1 MRGHVR
7 KRGSAWA
14 IVVELD
20 ADPVSGKRRQ
30 KWVSGFRTKAI
41 AERELR
47 TRLRLIDE
55 GEDAF
60 PEEIS
65 VEAFVLERWL
75 PHLETQGRLRAG
87 TIRNYRQ
94 LMRDHILPSLGRMQL
109 TKVRPGHVQAVLDE
123 MTRKGRAGR
132 TVSHARAAMSS
143 AFTAAVRWQL
153 VAINP
158 VRASEAP
165 AKKVL
170 DLHVPTAAELVTLMN
185 AARGT
190 IWEVPMMLA
199 ATTGARRGE
208 VAGLRWGNVD
218 LERGRV
224 RIVEALQRVN
234 GELFYAPPKTPR
246 AVRSIPIPGWVAEAL
261 RRHRAEQAQRLLA
274 IGIRVTDEHPVADRG
289 DGEPLDPSTF
299 THAVSRIAAGA
310 GLDGV
315 RLHDLR
321 HAVATILAASGS
333 SPAITS
339 KMLGHASIAF
349 TLQAYTHPD
358 EEELA
363 RAAAA
368 LERALGS
375 R

>member
-7 KRGSAWA
+7 KRGSGWA
-14 IVVELD
+14 IVVELEP
-20 ADPVSGKRRQ
+20 DPASGKRRQ

-47 TRLRLIDE
+47 RRLRLLDE

-60 PEEIS
+60 PDEMS

-94 LMRDHILPSLGRMQL
+94 LMRDHILPRLGHMQL
-109 TKVRPGHVQAVLDE
+109 RKVRPGHLQEVLDE
-123 MTRKGRAGR
+123 MTRNGRAGR

-143 AFTAAVRWQL
+143 AFTSAVRWQL
-153 VAINP
+153 VSINP
-158 VRASEAP
+158 VRATEAP

-170 DLHVPTAAELVTLMN
+170 DLRVPSAAELLTLME

-190 IWEVPMMLA
+190 VWEVPIMLA

-208 VAGLRWGNVD
+208 IAGLRWGNVD
-218 LERGRV
+218 LERGRI

-234 GELFYAPPKTPR
+234 RELVYASPKTPR
-246 AVRSIPIPGWVAEAL
+246 AVRSIPIPGWMTEAL

-274 IGIRVTDEHPVADRG
+274 LGIRVGDQHPVADRG

-299 THAVSRIAAGA
+299 THAVSRIATAA
-310 GLDGV
+310 GLEGV

-321 HAVATILAASGS
+321 HAVATILAATGS

-339 KMLGHASIAF
+339 KILGHASVAF
-349 TLQAYTHPD
+349 TLQTYTHPD
-358 EEELA
+358 EEELD

-368 LERALGS
+368 FERALGS

>member
-1 MRGHVR
+1 V
-7 KRGSAWA
+7 WA

-20 ADPVSGKRRQ
+20 RDPATGKRRQ
-30 KWVSGFRTKAI
+30 KWVGGFRTKAI

-47 TRLRLIDE
+47 RRLLLIDE

-65 VEAFVLERWL
+65 VKAFVLERWL
-75 PHLETQGRLRAG
+75 PHLDLQGRLRPR
-87 TIRNYRQ
+87 TVRNYRQ
-94 LMRDHILPSLGRMQL
+94 LMRDHVLPRIGPMQL
-109 TKVRPGHVQAVLDE
+109 RKVRPAHVQGVLDE
-123 MTRKGRAGR
+123 MTKNGRAGR

-143 AFTAAVRWQL
+143 AFSAAVRWQL

-158 VRASEAP
+158 VRATEPP
-165 AKKVL
+165 AKKTL
-170 DLHVPTAAELVTLMN
+170 DLRVPSAAELVALMD

-190 IWEVPMMLA
+190 IWEVPVMLA

-208 VAGLRWGNVD
+208 IAGLRWGSVD
-218 LERGRV
+218 LERGHI

-234 GELFYAPPKTPR
+234 RELVYAPPKTPR
-246 AVRSIPIPGWVAEAL
+246 AIRSIPIPGWVVERL

-274 IGIRVTDEHPVADRG
+274 LGIRVGDDHPVADRG
-289 DGEPLDPSTF
+289 DGDPLDPSTF
-299 THAVSRIAAGA
+299 THAVSRIAAAA
-310 GLDGV
+310 GLEGV

-321 HAVATILAASGS
+321 HAVATILAASGT
-333 SPAITS
+333 SPAVTS
-339 KMLGHASIAF
+339 KMLGHASVAF
-349 TLQAYTHPD
+349 TMQTYTHPD
-358 EEELA
+358 EEELD

-368 LERALGS
+368 FERALGS

>member
-7 KRGSAWA
+7 KRGSGWA

-20 ADPVSGKRRQ
+20 ADPVSGRRRQ

-47 TRLRLIDE
+47 KRLRLIDE

-60 PEEIS
+60 PAEIS
-65 VEAFVLERWL
+65 VEAFVLDRWL

-94 LMRDHILPSLGRMQL
+94 LMRDHILPRLGRMQL
-109 TKVRPGHVQAVLDE
+109 RKVRPGHVQAVLDE
-123 MTRKGRAGR
+123 MTSRGRAGR

-153 VAINP
+153 VAVNP

-190 IWEVPMMLA
+190 IWEVPVMLA

-208 VAGLRWGNVD
+208 IAGRRWGNVD
-218 LERGRV
+218 LERGRI
-224 RIVEALQRVN
+224 RM
-234 GELFYAPPKTPR
+234 
-246 AVRSIPIPGWVAEAL
+246 S
-261 RRHRAEQAQRLLA
+261 RH
-274 IGIRVTDEHPVADRG
+274 
-289 DGEPLDPSTF
+289 
-299 THAVSRIAAGA
+299 
-310 GLDGV
+310 
-315 RLHDLR
+315 
-321 HAVATILAASGS
+321 ASGS
-333 SPAITS
+333 I
-339 KMLGHASIAF
+339 ASSSTRRQRRSGRFAASRSLDGWP
-349 TLQAYTHPD
+349 TDREAHRLPD
-358 EEELA
+358 PPPGV
-363 RAAAA
+363 RP
-368 LERALGS
+368 
-375 R
+375 